1 MNSVG
6 FLRVIVVRI
15 MGDIGDMD
23 LGDMDLGDMDLGD
36 MDLGDMDL
44 IIRGNLMTTVNVRA
58 KAP

>member
-23 LGDMDLGDMDLGD
+23 LGDMDL
-36 MDLGDMDL
+36 